1 MKLRLGGLLV
11 LAGFALDFWQPVASF
26 FIFLSSLLFSR
37 SSVSSLPFF
46 PPSSFHLSVYLSV
59 CFFFLF
65 FFYSSFFVFE
75 RSRPT
80 FTWSRRDPPADW
92 NCFRLCAFTS
102 PVFIPSRDQMAAS
115 FAPAALF
122 SPVHL
127 KGLISRQVLH
137 RLHCTTPRLKS
148 PPPPAGFS
156 RQRLFTRIFV
166 RRGFNEGSSVSVF
179 SMPLEEAWLWIKRW
193 INPVFKRGLWFPF
206 LLWIDREDWEERVG
220 RWRYF

>member
-26 FIFLSSLLFSR
+26 FYFSILPSVFSILCLLSTLLSPI
-37 SSVSSLPFF
+37 LF
-46 PPSSFHLSVYLSV
+46 PSICLSVGL
-59 CFFFLF
+59 FFLF
-65 FFYSSFFVFE
+65 FFLYSSFFVFE

-148 PPPPAGFS
+148 PPPPRRVFAPTIIYTYFCPA
-156 RQRLFTRIFV
+156 RIQWRILCQRL
-166 RRGFNEGSSVSVF
+166 
-179 SMPLEEAWLWIKRW
+179 
-193 INPVFKRGLWFPF
+193 
-206 LLWIDREDWEERVG
+206 
-220 RWRYF
+220 

>member
-11 LAGFALDFWQPVASF
+11 LAGFALDFWQPIASF
-26 FIFLSSLLFSR
+26 LFFYPPFCFLDPLSPLYPS
-37 SSVSSLPFF
+37 F
-46 PPSSFHLSVYLSV
+46 PSSSFHLSVYLSV
-59 CFFFLF
+59 CFFFF

-148 PPPPAGFS
+148 PPPPRRVFAPTIIYTYFCPA
-156 RQRLFTRIFV
+156 RIQWRILCQRL
-166 RRGFNEGSSVSVF
+166 
-179 SMPLEEAWLWIKRW
+179 
-193 INPVFKRGLWFPF
+193 
-206 LLWIDREDWEERVG
+206 
-220 RWRYF
+220 